1 MTETRTLFLE
11 PGKIDIRTEV
21 LPELLPNQML
31 VKTHQASICGSERY
45 FYKGVTVRPEDDA
58 RGERGAVL
66 KEAYTY
72 PMGPL
77 GHEGGGI
84 IEEVGST
91 VDEYLGGGKVSV
103 GDRVGSLI

>member
-31 VKTHQASICGSERY
+31 VKTYQASICGSERY

-58 RGERGAVL
+58 RGER
-66 KEAYTY
+66 
-72 PMGPL
+72 
-77 GHEGGGI
+77 
-84 IEEVGST
+84 
-91 VDEYLGGGKVSV
+91 
-103 GDRVGSLI
+103 VGSLIYPTYTDY